1 MMSRLFN
8 AETLWA
14 IAVILLVPVA
24 IVAAAELDERLRQR
38 ESPLRDAVLTLR
50 NWALPFFAAWALL
63 VPVLALPNEE
73 WYVRIAASGLLLALG
88 AVASRVLRIVVDGYR
103 HRPADDTRR
112 PVPQLLLALPRIG
125 LYLVVAW
132 IFLAGIWNVDLG
144 AALTALGVTSLVV
157 SLALQD
163 TLSGLASGVLLLG
176 DQPFRAGDW
185 ISNGDIEGR
194 VIDINWRTTVI
205 EDRDGDV
212 VVIPNSALASAN
224 ITNYSSPSELHRVTV
239 PVQVAY
245 VNPPTLAKAMLIDAA
260 RSVPGVLED
269 PAPGVLVTQIDDPL
283 MGYEVIMWVNDYA
296 IVPRVK
302 SDFGTLVWYQSHRHN
317 VPLPSPAQDLFLH
330 DAAALAAADGPS
342 LADLRS
348 DLTTS
353 PLLALVADDDL
364 DQLAQHARRERF
376 AVGELIVASNR
387 DGSDFLVLLDG
398 QARLILIG
406 PDGDEHTIA
415 DIGRGDALGLIE
427 DERNDDLVTAARA
440 MSDCEVVAVTSD
452 ALAEI
457 GSRNTE
463 LAAAL
468 NRTAALRRRRVT
480 RVARARATQLASD
493 SRHEVER

>member
-1 MMSRLFN
+1 MGNPFS
-8 AETLWA
+8 ADTLWT

-63 VPVLALPNEE
+63 VPVLALSDEE

-88 AVASRVLRIVVDGYR
+88 AVASRVLRIIVDGYR
-103 HRPADDTRR
+103 HRPPDDTRR

-185 ISNGDIEGR
+185 ISNGDTEGK

-224 ITNYSSPSELHRVTV
+224 ITNYSSPSELHRVV
-239 PVQVAY
+239 VSVQVAF
-245 VNPPTLAKAMLIDAA
+245 VNPPTLAKAMLLDAA

-269 PAPGVLVTQIDDPL
+269 PAPGVLVSQIDDPL
-283 MGYEVIMWVNDYA
+283 MGYNVIMWVDDYA
-296 IVPRVK
+296 IVPRVQ

-342 LADLRS
+342 LADLRT
-348 DLTTS
+348 DLRHS
-353 PLLALVADDDL
+353 PLLALVSDDDL

-376 AVGELIVASNR
+376 AVSELMVASNR
-387 DGSDFLVLLDG
+387 DGGDFLVILDG
-398 QARLILIG
+398 QARLVLLG
-406 PDGDEHTIA
+406 PDGDERPIA
-415 DIGRGDALGLIE
+415 ELGPGDSVGLIE
-427 DERNDDLVTAARA
+427 NELGDELVTAARA
-440 MSDCEVVAVTSD
+440 LTDCAVVAVASS
-452 ALAEI
+452 ALGEV

-468 NRTAALRRRRVT
+468 NRTAALRRRRVA
-480 RVARARATQLASD
+480 RVARARTNEISTRANG
-493 SRHEVER
+493 VER